1 MKKLIFI
8 ILISFNIYSQRSET
22 FDPIDIFDLE
32 YVSNPQISPDGN
44 LVLYQRNSKDI
55 MTDKNYSS
63 IWIIDFDGS
72 NNRPITTGNKK
83 DSSPVWSNNGDKFI
97 FKSDRDG
104 KTQIYLYDL
113 KNNSTQKLTN
123 LQSSIG

>member
-8 ILISFNIYSQRSET
+8 ILISFNIYSQRSEI

-113 KNNSTQKLTN
+113 KNNSTR
-123 LQSSIG
+123 